1 VTERRDWSE
10 KDLRKMIVD
19 QRRFMWRADTIERIA
34 ISIGLGHGMT
44 VTDVGCGLGY
54 LGWTF
59 REFYGETGTYIGLD
73 CSENLLNDALAL
85 SKEWSKDVL
94 TEFIRASAYH
104 VPLPD
109 GYSDVTMC
117 QTLLM
122 HLEHP
127 QDALEEMVRIT
138 RPGGAIMCMEPDNLS
153 WMLSYPYSSQPDMSL
168 EARLYWHRISMI
180 GTEGRKRLGRGD
192 SGIGSKVPHMMS
204 IAGLVRIDARANDM
218 ARFIQPPY
226 ETEAQEYWVGKI
238 RERIDEETDEKNEKR
253 AWKEYRECFLAG
265 GGSRSAF
272 YRMKRLVEAKREQDS
287 ALTLDQIESG
297 TLFRGQGP
305 SAFFCFTGF
314 VPG

>member
-1 VTERRDWSE
+1 
-10 KDLRKMIVD
+10 MIVD
-19 QRRFMWRADTIERIA
+19 QRRFIWRADTIERIA
-34 ISIGLGHGMT
+34 HSLKLGQGMT
-44 VTDVGCGLGY
+44 VADIGCGLGY

-73 CSENLLNDALAL
+73 CSENLLRDAVEL
-85 SKEWSKDVL
+85 SGEWCNGSSS
-94 TEFIRASAYH
+94 EFISASAYH

-127 QDALEEMVRIT
+127 QDALAEMVRIT
-138 RPGGAIMCMEPDNLS
+138 RPGGAIMCMEPDNIS
-153 WMLSYPYSSQPDMSL
+153 WMLSYPYGSQPDISL
-168 EARLYWHRISMI
+168 EERLYWRRI
-180 GTEGRKRLGRGD
+180 TLTATQGRKRLGKGD
-192 SGIGSKVPHMMS
+192 AGIGSKVPHMMS
-204 IAGLVRIDARANDM
+204 KAGLVRIDARANDM

-226 ETEAQEYWVGKI
+226 ETEAQKYWVNKI
-238 RERIDEETDEKNEKR
+238 REGIEEERDEKNEKR

-272 YRMKRLVEAKREQDS
+272 YRMKRLVEAKRDRDS

-297 TLFRGQGP
+297 TFFRGQGP

-314 VPG
+314 VPD